1 MTQHPSARST
11 YTGVALV
18 IGSALSLQF
27 GAVFAYQLF
36 PQLGSWGVTTL
47 RLGVAA
53 LVLTLMVRPKV
64 GQWSAEQWKAVA
76 LFGGS
81 MALMNGTF
89 YAAIERIPIGLAVTI
104 EFLGPL
110 VLAAALSR
118 RGIDFLWLGIALLGM
133 GVLGY
138 ESINNATDYD
148 PLGVL
153 FALIAGLGWALY
165 VLAGA
170 KVGQAVEGI
179 GGLAVAMSF
188 AAVFLLPLG
197 APGALKGV
205 TDPHLLLLAIG
216 TGLLASL
223 IPYTLELMALRR
235 LPRNTFSILLS
246 LEPAVAAI
254 AGFLLLGQ
262 VTGPV
267 RWLAIAL
274 LIAAS
279 VGVTLSARKNP
290 GPTEVQLGDVAP
302 VTASLPMIEDATA
315 QGSKPKRVEK
325 G

>member
-1 MTQHPSARST
+1 MAQHPSARST

-36 PQLGSWGVTTL
+36 PHLGSWGVTTL
-47 RLGVAA
+47 RLGAAA
-53 LVLTLMVRPKV
+53 LVLTLIVRPTFLS
-64 GQWSAEQWKAVA
+64 WNARQWKAVA

-104 EFLGPL
+104 EFMGPL
-110 VLAAALSR
+110 VLAAVLSH

-165 VLAGA
+165 VLTSA
-170 KVGQAVEGI
+170 KVGQVLAGN
-179 GGLAVAMSF
+179 GGLAVAMVL
-188 AAVFLLPLG
+188 AAMFLLPLG
-197 APGALKGV
+197 APGAAEGIA
-205 TDPHLLLLAIG
+205 DPHLLLLAIG

-267 RWLAIAL
+267 RWAAIAL
-274 LIAAS
+274 LIIAS

-290 GPTEVQLGDVAP
+290 GIQEVQIGEPAP
-302 VTASLPMIEDATA
+302 ITGV
-315 QGSKPKRVEK
+315 
-325 G
+325 